1 MEEQASPAGW
11 RELLERQWIPTLAI
25 LMSGVLLQSMNA
37 LLLTTVLP
45 SIVAE
50 LDGASLLSLP
60 ASAYVG
66 AAIVAASSA
75 GVLTSRLGV
84 RTALCSGVS
93 IFGLGA
99 LICSVAP
106 SMEWVVV
113 GRVVQGLGGG
123 LEVGAAYAAVRSF
136 FPPVLWPRVIALL
149 STSWTFSVLV
159 GPLVGGLFADAGH
172 WRGAFVTA
180 MAAAAVL
187 VTTTMLVLPPAP
199 PLPRGDG
206 TRVPAGRIGLI
217 CLAIATMSSASLVQS
232 VPLKAG
238 LVLLAVATLA
248 LMLRIDRRSATRL
261 LPGDAFSLRTSSGL
275 GLWLALLLCITFSP
289 LHIYLPIFLQRL
301 RGLTPLEAGFMVAS
315 GSLAWTIA
323 SVAVSGAAEPR
334 QRRLILAGPLL
345 MAAGLA
351 ALATL
356 LASTAP
362 TYALIPAIIALGAG
376 IGQSWPFVG
385 PIIMNGAG
393 PGDGAVA
400 ASAVPTVQQTGFALG
415 AALAG
420 VVANASGF
428 SSVMAAADF
437 ERAAFRLFACFIVAA
452 ALAVLISFKL
462 ARRQTGRS
470 AIRLEADR

>member
-1 MEEQASPAGW
+1 MVDQASPAGW
-11 RELLERQWIPTLAI
+11 RELVERQWVPTLAI

-45 SIVAE
+45 SIASE

-75 GVLTSRLGV
+75 GVLTARLGV
-84 RTALCSGVS
+84 RAALCSGVS
-93 IFGLGA
+93 VFGLGA

-106 SMEWVVV
+106 SMEWVIA

-136 FPPVLWPRVIALL
+136 FPPALWPRVIALL
-149 STSWTFSVLV
+149 STSWTLSVLV

-172 WRGAFVTA
+172 WRGAFVTT
-180 MAAAAVL
+180 MAAAVVL
-187 VTTTMLVLPPAP
+187 IATTMLVLPPTP

-206 TRVPAGRIGLI
+206 ARVPAGRIGLI
-217 CLAIATMSSASLVQS
+217 CLAIATLSSASLVTL
-232 VPLKAG
+232 VPLKTG
-238 LVLLAVATLA
+238 LVLLAIATLV

-301 RGLTPLEAGFMVAS
+301 RSLTPLEAGFMVAS

-323 SVAVSGAAEPR
+323 SVAVSGATER
-334 QRRLILAGPLL
+334 QQRRLLLAGPLL

-356 LASTAP
+356 LTSTAP
-362 TYALIPAIIALGAG
+362 TYALIPATIGLGAG

-393 PGDGAVA
+393 PGDEAVA

-437 ERAAFRLFACFIVAA
+437 ERAAFRIFACFIVGAV
-452 ALAVLISFKL
+452 LAGLISFRL
-462 ARRQTGRS
+462 VRRPAARS
-470 AIRLEADR
+470 AIRFEADM